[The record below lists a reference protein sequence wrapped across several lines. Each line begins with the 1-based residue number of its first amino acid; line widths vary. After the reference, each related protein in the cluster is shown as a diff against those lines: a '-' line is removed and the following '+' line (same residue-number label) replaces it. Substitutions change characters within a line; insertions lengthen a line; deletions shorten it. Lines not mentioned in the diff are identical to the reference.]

1 MSSAD
6 ERRSS
11 ATSGP
16 GLIKKPFD
24 LPSRVDSSTAQSPFP
39 EEAPRGVGL
48 LRPASPFPEEA
59 PRGVGLLRPA
69 MYHTSPGMTR
79 PLSEPVT
86 PPDVSLPMTGSTTLV
101 RPPGV
106 PRSLPENTPSDAT
119 RPLDLQTAVLPYIK
133 NTTTTSLRQPVVIR
147 GTGKKSAGLKGPPRG
162 RGWVVQ
168 LSVTTL
174 ILVISITTLLTVVP
188 IDNAGDHLFNP
199 IQSISYLVQVTGG
212 NPNLIAQQA
221 ATATAVTRQDGYDPS
236 SAGNP
241 NGDSFPY
248 GQCTYWADDR
258 YYQVTGFYVPWRGDA
273 YAWTAGARAFG
284 WNVSSKPHL
293 HSIIV
298 LQPGVQGASWLGHV
312 AFVEKVYSDGSV
324 NASNMNW
331 YANGGWGR
339 VSNWIFSPGSG
350 VSFVWR

>member
-6 ERRSS
+6 ERQSS
-11 ATSGP
+11 ATTGR
-16 GLIKKPFD
+16 GLIKKPFN
-24 LPSRVDSSTAQSPFP
+24 LPGRVDSPISQAPLP
-39 EEAPRGVGL
+39 EEAPPSVGL
-48 LRPASPFPEEA
+48 LHSVKFYASP
-59 PRGVGLLRPA
+59 GI
-69 MYHTSPGMTR
+69 TR

-86 PPDVSLPMTGSTTLV
+86 PPEMAFPTTGSTTSV
-101 RPPGV
+101 KSPGIT
-106 PRSLPENTPSDAT
+106 RDLPENTPPSAPY
-119 RPLDLQTAVLPYIK
+119 PLDLQTAVLPYIK
-133 NTTTTSLRQPVVIR
+133 NTTTSLRQPVVIR
-147 GTGKKSAGLKGPPRG
+147 GTGKKSAGLKGPPKG
-162 RGWVVQ
+162 RRWVVQ

-174 ILVISITTLLTVVP
+174 ILVITITTLLTVVP
-188 IDNAGDHLFNP
+188 INNAGVHLFNP

-221 ATATAVTRQDGYDPS
+221 ATATAVTRQDGYDPG

-248 GQCTYWADDR
+248 GQCTYWADYR
-258 YYQVTGFYVPWRGDA
+258 YHQVTGFYIPWRGDA
-273 YAWTAGARAFG
+273 YAWVSGAESFG

-298 LQPGVQGASWLGHV
+298 LQPGVQGAGWLGHV
-312 AFVEKVYSDGSV
+312 AFVENVNPGGSV
-324 NASNMNW
+324 LASNMNW

-339 VSNWIFSPGSG
+339 VSDWTFNPGPG